1 MTLEE
6 EIYTKLKEY
15 GSAFDDRRGVI
26 CYEDFKDLA
35 SDIAT
40 ILRSRQKVIAEGK
53 ISREFDS
60 GHYFTFIG
68 SQETCNEILDIAYRL
83 DEAVTEYAYKNE
95 GKQVILSLEVK
106 E

>member
-40 ILRSRQKVIAEGK
+40 ILRSRQKVIAEG
-53 ISREFDS
+53 EV
-60 GHYFTFIG
+60 
-68 SQETCNEILDIAYRL
+68 E
-83 DEAVTEYAYKNE
+83 EAVFRIAKKEIAIRFKKLPKRLAIGTLNNFE
-95 GKQVILSLEVK
+95 GKEVILSLEMK